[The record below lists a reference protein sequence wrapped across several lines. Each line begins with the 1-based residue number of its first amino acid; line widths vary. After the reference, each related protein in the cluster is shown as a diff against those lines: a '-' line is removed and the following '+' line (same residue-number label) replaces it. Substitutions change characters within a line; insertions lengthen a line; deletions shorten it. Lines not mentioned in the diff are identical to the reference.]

1 MPIRVPTVV
10 FLVLMAFSMEAQN
23 IGTPQHSPDSDSTAN
38 SLLSQMTLR
47 QKVHELHGRGVVKF
61 GVSILVRRKVRSVK
75 AGGDRRL
82 GIPPTIFLDG
92 PRGVSLY
99 KGATA
104 FPVTMARGASW
115 DPALEQR
122 VGTAIATEILALGA
136 NYSGAVCMNLLR
148 HPRWGRSQ
156 ETYGEDPHHVG
167 EMAVALTRGIQS
179 LGVQACAKH
188 FAVNSMENN
197 RFGGDFIVD
206 QRTLHEVYLP
216 HFKKVIDAGV
226 ASVMSSYNQLNR
238 EYCGHSR
245 PLLTDI
251 LRQQW
256 GFRGY
261 VTSDWQHGLRDTKA
275 GILAGMNVEMPSGTH
290 YSMRKIKRL
299 IRDLEITEA
308 DIDTLVLP
316 IIRTK
321 LEFAARRNEERPGKD
336 ALACTAH
343 RTLAR
348 EVAEQSA
355 VLLKNEGAALPLD
368 LRELC
373 SIAVVGS
380 LANSMETGDHG
391 SSQVFATDVISPL
404 AGIRAYLKDTRA
416 EVLTTT
422 STDSIGAVCQRAD
435 AVVVV
440 AGMTWEDEGEYIGR
454 GGIRDSLDREK
465 LNPIVKMKVL
475 GRGGDRR
482 HLSLHPEDIAT
493 IKAAAIVHG
502 RVIVVLVA
510 GSALM
515 VEEWHTDVA
524 AILQTFYN
532 GVEGGHALARILFGD
547 VNPSGRL
554 PFTVPTNEAHLPPFP
569 SFAAQVQY
577 GPFHGYTLLDKEA
590 LEPRY
595 PFGFGLGYTTFSME
609 RPVLNKQQL
618 SEDDSISVT
627 VQLKNQGTAEGAE
640 VMQVYVSSPD
650 DGAATPVKLLRA
662 FRKVPL
668 RPGEA
673 KEVTLTIPVRDLAR
687 YDVET
692 SSWKIRSGNYALM
705 VGNSSR
711 DADAHRLAFTVR
723 E

>member
-1 MPIRVPTVV
+1 MKWHLKALLITVPLMLP
-10 FLVLMAFSMEAQN
+10 LVGIAQ
-23 IGTPQHSPDSDSTAN
+23 TPADSTAQAI
-38 SLLSQMTLR
+38 LSRMTLR

-82 GIPPTIFLDG
+82 GIPPTVFLDG

-115 DPALEQR
+115 DPELEQR
-122 VGTAIATEILALGA
+122 VGAAIATEILALGA

-148 HPRWGRSQ
+148 NPRWGRSQ

-167 EMAVALTRGIQS
+167 EMAVALTQGIQS

-197 RFGGDFIVD
+197 RFGGDFMVD
-206 QRTLHEVYLP
+206 EKTLHEVYLP
-216 HFKKVIDAGV
+216 HFKKAVDAGV
-226 ASVMSSYNQLNR
+226 ASMMSSYNQLNG

-251 LRQQW
+251 LRRQW

-275 GILAGMNVEMPSGTH
+275 GIQAGMNVEMPSGTH

-299 IRDLEITEA
+299 IRDREITEA

-321 LEFAARRNEERPGKD
+321 LEFAARRTGERPSKD
-336 ALACTAH
+336 VLACTAH
-343 RTLAR
+343 RSLAR

-355 VLLKNEGAALPLD
+355 VLLKNEGATLPLD
-368 LRELC
+368 LHSLT
-373 SIAVVGS
+373 SIAVIGS
-380 LANSMETGDHG
+380 LARSVETGDHG
-391 SSQVFATDVISPL
+391 SSQVFATDVVSPL
-404 AGIRAYLKDTRA
+404 AGIRSFLKDA
-416 EVLTTT
+416 KVEVLTT
-422 STDSIGAVCQRAD
+422 SAADSIGAVCQRAD

-475 GRGGDRR
+475 GRGGDRK
-482 HLSLHPEDIAT
+482 HLNLHANDIET
-493 IKAAAIVHG
+493 IRAAAMVNG
-502 RVIVVLVA
+502 RVIVVMVA

-515 VEEWHTDVA
+515 VEEWHGEVE

-532 GVEGGHALARILFGD
+532 GVEGGHALARILFGE

-554 PFTVPTNEAHLPPFP
+554 PFTVPTDEAHLPPFP
-569 SFAAQVQY
+569 SFAAKVEY
-577 GPFHGYTLLDKEA
+577 GPYLLDRKA

-595 PFGFGLGYTTFSME
+595 PFGFGLSYTTFGISE
-609 RPVLNKQQL
+609 PQL
-618 SEDDSISVT
+618 AQAQLTAADSISVT
-627 VQLKNQGTAEGAE
+627 LQVQNNGRMKGAE
-640 VMQVYVSSPD
+640 VVQLYVQSPD
-650 DGAATPVKLLRA
+650 DGDGIPTKLLRS
-662 FRKVPL
+662 FRKVVL
-668 RPGEA
+668 EAGESRSI
-673 KEVTLTIPVRDLAR
+673 TLSVSVRDLAR
-687 YDVET
+687 YHVQTGTWNVHQGQYELT
-692 SSWKIRSGNYALM
+692 
-705 VGNSSR
+705 VGNSAR
-711 DADAHRLAFTVR
+711 DANAHRLAFTVR
-723 E
+723 D

>member
-1 MPIRVPTVV
+1 MKTALKSLTIALGLLLPLATI
-10 FLVLMAFSMEAQN
+10 AQ
-23 IGTPQHSPDSDSTAN
+23 TSADSSARAI
-38 SLLSQMTLR
+38 LAQMSVR

-61 GVSILVRRKVRSVK
+61 GLSILVRKKVRSVK
-75 AGGDRRL
+75 AGGDRKL

-99 KGATA
+99 KGTTA

-167 EMAVALTRGIQS
+167 QMAVALTLGIQA

-206 QRTLHEVYLP
+206 ERTLHEVYLP

-226 ASVMSSYNQLNR
+226 ASVMSSYNQLNG

-245 PLLTDI
+245 LLLTDI

-275 GILAGMNVEMPSGTH
+275 GIHAGMNVEMPSGTH
-290 YSMRKIKRL
+290 YSVRRIKRL
-299 IRDLEITEA
+299 IRDREITEA
-308 DIDTLVLP
+308 HIDTLVLP
-316 IIRTK
+316 IVRTK
-321 LEFAARRNEERPGKD
+321 LQFAARRTEPRPDKD
-336 ALACTAH
+336 VLACTAH

-355 VLLKNEGAALPLD
+355 VLLKNEASALPLD
-368 LRELC
+368 LSELR

-380 LANSMETGDHG
+380 LANSVETGDHG
-391 SSQVFATDVISPL
+391 SSRVFATDVVSPL
-404 AGIRAYLKDTRA
+404 AGIRAYLKDADMQIHTA
-416 EVLTTT
+416 T

-440 AGMTWEDEGEYIGR
+440 AGTTWEDEGEYIGQ

-482 HLSLHPEDIAT
+482 HLNLHPQDIAT
-493 IKAAAIVHG
+493 IKAAAMVNG

-510 GSALM
+510 G
-515 VEEWHTDVA
+515 
-524 AILQTFYN
+524 
-532 GVEGGHALARILFGD
+532 
-547 VNPSGRL
+547 
-554 PFTVPTNEAHLPPFP
+554 
-569 SFAAQVQY
+569 
-577 GPFHGYTLLDKEA
+577 
-590 LEPRY
+590 
-595 PFGFGLGYTTFSME
+595 
-609 RPVLNKQQL
+609 
-618 SEDDSISVT
+618 
-627 VQLKNQGTAEGAE
+627 
-640 VMQVYVSSPD
+640 
-650 DGAATPVKLLRA
+650 
-662 FRKVPL
+662 
-668 RPGEA
+668 
-673 KEVTLTIPVRDLAR
+673 
-687 YDVET
+687 
-692 SSWKIRSGNYALM
+692 
-705 VGNSSR
+705 
-711 DADAHRLAFTVR
+711 
-723 E
+723 